1 MAEVKNAPD
10 RLSLL
15 QTINLSAVHHTGVPP
30 PSPLKLQTP
39 KGVNEGQMLVT
50 STPASTKS

>member
-10 RLSLL
+10 RPSLL

-30 PSPLKLQTP
+30 PT
-39 KGVNEGQMLVT
+39 ET
-50 STPASTKS
+50 ADT

>member
-30 PSPLKLQTP
+30 RSPLKLQTP